1 MVTMSYQDQLQL
13 KFYPGLL
20 HIDSNKDSLPN
31 PKSDTPIELSYCP
44 GNGMKSNAR
53 AHRISPISL
62 LILKSL
68 QAHVARVN
76 QSKITPKQLL
86 RFISEAW
93 DLASNV
99 EEEARM
105 LGFHGVTNLQLA
117 DNKENSSLR
126 ARCTLLGTVISSD
139 SATVKSHPSKNK
151 SRIDVDFAVTT
162 RIPESKDES
171 DIGTLDIQ
179 TEVLASKIYGFGTD
193 NSTGLSEKEM
203 RSILSKELR
212 GHNKSGAKLGNGV
225 WSKAVQMLSGK
236 VF

>member
-1 MVTMSYQDQLQL
+1 MSYQHQLQL
-13 KFYPGLL
+13 KFYPGSL
-20 HIDSNKDSLPN
+20 HIDSNKVTLPN
-31 PKSDTPIELSYCP
+31 PKSETPIELSYCP
-44 GNGMKSNAR
+44 GDEMKSNAR
-53 AHRISPISL
+53 AYQLSPISL
-62 LILKSL
+62 LILKAL
-68 QAHVARVN
+68 QAHVARIN
-76 QSKITPKQLL
+76 QSKVTPKQLL

-105 LGFHGVTNLQLA
+105 LGFHGVTNIQLA
-117 DNKENSSLR
+117 DNKENPSLR
-126 ARCTLLGTVISSD
+126 ARCTLLGTGIPSD
-139 SATVKSHPSKNK
+139 SATLESQQSINK

-171 DIGTLDIQ
+171 EFGVLDIQ
-179 TEVLASKIYGFGTD
+179 TEVLASKIYGFGAD